1 MERIRSSALT
11 HKRNQTRFYAGRLQS
26 HMKLEQLKED
36 VANIRDN
43 ESVQKSEQNLSKKR
57 GIIAPDIQIDD

>member
-1 MERIRSSALT
+1 
-11 HKRNQTRFYAGRLQS
+11 
-26 HMKLEQLKED
+26 MKLEQLKED